1 MSTTKHECRE
11 NAGGTGSQKQ
21 NKRFMGGNMSLQGKT
36 FEITLKDS
44 VHNFVETVKAIAD
57 YVGQEYIQGVT
68 SGI

>member
-1 MSTTKHECRE
+1 
-11 NAGGTGSQKQ
+11 
-21 NKRFMGGNMSLQGKT
+21 MGGKMSLQGKT